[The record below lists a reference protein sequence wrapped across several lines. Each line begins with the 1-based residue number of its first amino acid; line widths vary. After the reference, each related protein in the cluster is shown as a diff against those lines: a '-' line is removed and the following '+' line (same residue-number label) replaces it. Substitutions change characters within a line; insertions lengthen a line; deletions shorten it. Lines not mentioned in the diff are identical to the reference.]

1 VRRQLRK
8 RLPDFMGPS
17 VVLTIDAVPLTANGK
32 VDRKAL
38 PDPFNSTSARRE
50 FVAPMEGMERLLAS
64 VWEHVLNIEQVSAND
79 NFFDLGGHSL
89 LSLKVASA
97 VHEKSGWSMDPR
109 ILFFNS
115 LRQIANVAGSVEALS
130 AETHSNRRL

>member
-1 VRRQLRK
+1 MV
-8 RLPDFMGPS
+8 PS
-17 VVLTIDAVPLTANGK
+17 IILTIDSVPLTANGK

-38 PDPFNSTSARRE
+38 PDPFNSVSARRE
-50 FVAPMEGMERLLAS
+50 FEAPAEGMERLLAG
-64 VWEHVLNIEQVSAND
+64 VWKDVLKIEQVSAND

-97 VHEKSGWSMDPR
+97 VEQKSGWSMDPR

-115 LRQIANVAGSVEALS
+115 LRQIASMARIMEATAAEPLAGS
-130 AETHSNRRL
+130 H